1 MNNHYLAVI
10 GFGLGMGSERG
21 IVFEK
26 GEGW

>member
-10 GFGLGMGSERG
+10 GFGLSKGPECG

-26 GEGW
+26 GEGS